1 VAEERTPSIAPG
13 PFYVVKDQCI
23 SCGAPEM
30 EAPMLM
36 ARDDV
41 NCSCYFR
48 RQPETPDEEYR
59 ALRAVWASCCGA
71 VRYGGD
77 DPVILQPALMMSFAR
92 SKASATSGGSRATS
106 GMGIAARLARLL
118 SSGLLGASR
127 RAVIESRHAP
137 PTTTV
142 RASS

>member
-48 RQPETPDEEYR
+48 RQPEM
-59 ALRAVWASCCGA
+59 LH
-71 VRYGGD
+71 
-77 DPVILQPALMMSFAR
+77 PALMMSFAR

-106 GMGIAARLARLL
+106 GMGIA
-118 SSGLLGASR
+118 
-127 RAVIESRHAP
+127 V
-137 PTTTV
+137 
-142 RASS
+142 